1 MRKIVVVVAGCL
13 AVSGCGASEWK
24 QAVRFKVDKIYEVPS
39 GYDRKDDQLRLELLG
54 EVPGDALDPDTVTPQ
69 VVKRY
74 SIRGEVRAGDE
85 VTCQAEQKT
94 RGYTETSVIKT
105 GLSSCEKA

>member
-1 MRKIVVVVAGCL
+1 MRKIVAVLAGCL
-13 AVSGCGASEWK
+13 VLTGCGADQWK
-24 QAVRFKVDKIYEVPS
+24 QALRFKVDKIYRVPS

-54 EVPGDALDPDTVTPQ
+54 EVPDDALEPDTVTPQ

-74 SIRGEVRAGDE
+74 SIKGEVRAGDE

-94 RGYTETSVIKT
+94 RGYSETSVT
-105 GLSSCEKA
+105 RTDLSSCEKA